1 VRPAAAVDDAQIRAR
16 AAARSPWLGWAGRI
30 GLAAQGV
37 SYAIVAALAL
47 MLALGWGGT
56 TADRPTALKTLVD
69 EPMGGVLL
77 VLLAAGFA
85 CYAAWRFA
93 RAFFDRDLEGD
104 SPKGLGKRAG
114 DLGKGLLYGGLAVSV
129 VRIAFGA
136 DERGERRA
144 DETTAGVLDWPGG
157 RYLVLAGAAAFAV
170 AALWNVYR
178 GLSHKFEDDLEVGE
192 MRGGERRWIGRL
204 GTVGLSSRGVVFG
217 VIAWFL
223 AKAAYEYDAK
233 EAVGLGGALAKLAAA
248 AHGRWL
254 LTAVAAGLLAFG
266 VFCLAQV
273 RYRDV

>member
-1 VRPAAAVDDAQIRAR
+1 MRPAAAVDDAQIRAR
-16 AAARSPWLGWAGRI
+16 AAAQSPWLGWAGRI

-47 MLALGWGGT
+47 MLAFGWGGT
-56 TADRPTALKTLVD
+56 TADRPTALSRLAD

-93 RAFFDRDLEGD
+93 KAVLDRDLEGD

-129 VRIAFGA
+129 VRILFGA

-157 RYLVLAGAAAFAV
+157 RYLVFAGAAAFAV

-178 GLSHKFEDDLEVGE
+178 GLSRKFEDDLEVGE
-192 MRGGERRWIGRL
+192 MRGDARRWIQRL

-233 EAVGLGGALAKLAAA
+233 EAVGLGGALAKLASAE
-248 AHGRWL
+248 HGRWL

-266 VFCLAQV
+266 VFCLAQA